1 MANKPRMLG
10 DLLVGE
16 SQADPHTWAATFSGH
31 AWIALGPWGLI
42 AIGWNMWASAVITPI
57 LYFICWEGLQWTLAK
72 RRTWPVFFDSI
83 LDTVAV
89 AFGCYAAALLGHG
102 HQLAAIWC
110 WGASVG
116 VMATGWR
123 VRS

>member
-1 MANKPRMLG
+1 MANKSGMLD

-16 SQADPHTWAATFSGH
+16 SQGDAHAWAATFSGH

-42 AIGWNMWASAVITPI
+42 AIGWNMWVAALVTPI
-57 LYFICWEGLQWTLAK
+57 LYLILWEGLQWALAK
-72 RRTWPVFFDSI
+72 RRTWPLFFDSI

-89 AFGCYAAALLGHG
+89 AFGCYAATLLGNDQ
-102 HQLAAIWC
+102 QLAAVAC

-123 VRS
+123 VRE